1 MPEPE
6 GEDAMKHR
14 RSRQGQTMVEYI
26 IIVVIVAI
34 AAIAVFG
41 IFGDTLRQKLSGAV
55 SEMDSGGNASAAQ
68 QAAGQTG
75 DSRQW
80 LKDLTTTGSGTAP

>member
-1 MPEPE
+1 
-6 GEDAMKHR
+6 MKAR
-14 RSRQGQTMVEYI
+14 RQKSGQTMVEYI

-55 SEMDSGGNASAAQ
+55 SELDSGGNASAAQ
-68 QAAGQTG
+68 TAAGQTG
-75 DSRQW
+75 SSKQW
-80 LKDLTTTGSGTAP
+80 LKDLTTSGTGGN